1 LQLAPGGKEK
11 IMSDLIAVA
20 FNDEFKAERVRLD
33 LLQMQ
38 HEHLVDLEE
47 AAVLV
52 HKKDGKVK
60 LHHVTHFT
68 VPVALGGG
76 FVGCL
81 IGLMVINPAL
91 ALLGLVTGAGLG
103 AVIGSLK
110 EVGID
115 EKFMQDLGFHLK
127 PGTSALFI
135 VAKKAKPKAI
145 LEELRKFGGKVLQTS
160 LKHDDEDKLRAALDA
175 AKSNT
180 HAG

>member
-1 LQLAPGGKEK
+1 
-11 IMSDLIAVA
+11 MSDLIAVA
-20 FNDEFKAERVRLD
+20 FDDEFKAERVRLD

-52 HKKDGKVK
+52 HKKNGKVK

-81 IGLMVINPAL
+81 IGLMLLNPAL
-91 ALLGLVTGAGLG
+91 AFLGIVTGAGLG

-110 EVGID
+110 EVGIE
-115 EKFMQDLGFHLK
+115 EKFMEDLGSHLK
-127 PGTSALFI
+127 PGTSTLFI
-135 VAKKAKPKAI
+135 VAKKAKPGAI
-145 LEELRKFGGKVLQTS
+145 LEELKKFGGKVLQTS
-160 LKHDDEDKLRAALDA
+160 LKHDDEDKLRAALDG
-175 AKSNT
+175 AKSGT
-180 HAG
+180 D

>member
-1 LQLAPGGKEK
+1 
-11 IMSDLIAVA
+11 MSDLIVVA
-20 FNDEFKAERVRLD
+20 FDDEFKAERVRLD
-33 LLQMQ
+33 LLEMK

-47 AAVLV
+47 AAVVV

-76 FVGCL
+76 FVGSLVGL
-81 IGLMVINPAL
+81 ILINPVL
-91 ALLGLVTGAGLG
+91 ALFGLVVGTGLG
-103 AVIGSLK
+103 AVVGALK

-115 EKFMQDLGFHLK
+115 EKFMNDLGSHLK

-135 VAKKAKPKAI
+135 VAKKAKPEEI
-145 LEELRKFGGKVLQTS
+145 LKELKKFSGKVLQTS

-175 AKSNT
+175 VKSGT
-180 HAG
+180 KTK

>member
-1 LQLAPGGKEK
+1 
-11 IMSDLIAVA
+11 MSDLIAVA
-20 FNDEFKAERVRLD
+20 FDDEFKAERVRLD

-52 HKKDGKVK
+52 HKKNGKVK

-81 IGLMVINPAL
+81 IGLMVLNPAV
-91 ALLGLVTGAGLG
+91 AFVGMVTGAGLG
-103 AVIGSLK
+103 AAIGSLK
-110 EVGID
+110 EVGIE
-115 EKFMQDLGFHLK
+115 EKFMEELGSHLK

-135 VAKKAKPKAI
+135 VAKKAKPEAI
-145 LEELRKFGGKVLQTS
+145 LEELKKFGGKVLQTS
-160 LKHDDEDKLRAALDA
+160 LKHNDEDKLRAALDA
-175 AKSNT
+175 AKSDT
-180 HAG
+180 PK

>member
-1 LQLAPGGKEK
+1 MG
-11 IMSDLIAVA
+11 DLLVVA

-38 HEHLVDLEE
+38 HKHLVDLEE

-76 FVGCL
+76 FVGSL
-81 IGLMVINPAL
+81 IGLMVLNPAV
-91 ALLGLVTGAGLG
+91 ALVGMVTGAGLG
-103 AVIGSLK
+103 AAIGSLK
-110 EVGID
+110 EVGIE
-115 EKFMQDLGFHLK
+115 EKFMEELGSHLK

-135 VAKKAKPKAI
+135 VAKKAKPEVI
-145 LEELRKFGGKVLQTS
+145 LKELKRFGGKALQTS

-175 AKSNT
+175 ASSGANQ
-180 HAG
+180 

>member
-1 LQLAPGGKEK
+1 
-11 IMSDLIAVA
+11 MSDLIVVA

-33 LLQMQ
+33 LMQMQ

-52 HKKDGKVK
+52 HKKDGKIK

-81 IGLMVINPAL
+81 VGLMAINPAL
-91 ALLGLVTGAGLG
+91 ALFGLLAGTGLG

-110 EVGID
+110 EGGIE
-115 EKFMQDLGFHLK
+115 EKFMKELGSHLK

-135 VAKKAKPKAI
+135 VAKKAKPEAI
-145 LEELRKFGGKVLQTS
+145 VAELKRFGGKVLQTS

-175 AKSNT
+175 AKFGT
-180 HAG
+180 DL

>member
-1 LQLAPGGKEK
+1 
-11 IMSDLIAVA
+11 MSDLIAVA
-20 FNDEFKAERVRLD
+20 FDNEFKAERVRID
-33 LLQMQ
+33 LLEMQ

-81 IGLMVINPAL
+81 VGLMVLNPAL
-91 ALLGLVTGAGLG
+91 ALFGLVTGAGLG

-110 EVGID
+110 EVGIE
-115 EKFMQDLGFHLK
+115 EKFMEDIGAHLK

-135 VAKKAKPKAI
+135 VAKKAKPEAI
-145 LEELRKFGGKVLQTS
+145 LKELKRFRGKVLQTS
-160 LKHDDEDKLRAALDA
+160 LKHDDEDKLRAALDT
-175 AKSNT
+175 AKSST
-180 HAG
+180 HS

>member
-1 LQLAPGGKEK
+1 
-11 IMSDLIAVA
+11 MSDLIAVA
-20 FNDEFKAERVRLD
+20 FNDEFKAEKVRLD
-33 LLQMQ
+33 LMQMQ

-52 HKKDGKVK
+52 HKKDGKVR

-91 ALLGLVTGAGLG
+91 AFLGLVTGAGLG
-103 AVIGSLK
+103 AVVGSLK
-110 EVGID
+110 EVGIE
-115 EKFMQDLGFHLK
+115 EKFMKDLGSHLK

-135 VAKKAKPKAI
+135 VAKKAKPEAI
-145 LEELRKFGGKVLQTS
+145 LKELKKFKCKVLQTS
-160 LKHDDEDKLRAALDA
+160 LKHTDEEKLRAALDA
-175 AKSNT
+175 TRTGT
-180 HAG
+180 HP

>member
-1 LQLAPGGKEK
+1 
-11 IMSDLIAVA
+11 MSDLIAVA
-20 FNDEFKAERVRLD
+20 FDNEFKAERVRLD
-33 LLQMQ
+33 LLELQ

-76 FVGCL
+76 FVGSL
-81 IGLMVINPAL
+81 VGLMLINPAL
-91 ALLGLVTGAGLG
+91 ALLGLVTGTGLG
-103 AVIGSLK
+103 AIIGSLK
-110 EVGID
+110 EVGIE
-115 EKFMQDLGFHLK
+115 EKFMRELGSHLK

-135 VAKKAKPKAI
+135 VAKKAKPEAI
-145 LEELRKFGGKVLQTS
+145 VKELNRFGGKVLQTS

-175 AKSNT
+175 AKSVA
-180 HAG
+180 HL